1 MLKILIVIVSL
12 LTIFGSGVI
21 ASAGLGYRFGLWDL
35 GFAFDILRKGST
47 VLVGGVLICVVALIA
62 GIVTKNNSAMGL
74 NIVAILLGGGLIAA
88 LIFMRGSVG
97 AHPIHDLTTDFQDP
111 PMIRAAPQYVGA
123 DNAGGNKTVSQIQRD
138 LYPDLQPLYFKENS
152 EAVFDTALEGVKSM
166 GWGILAED
174 RSGGIIEAAE
184 TTFWF
189 GFVDD
194 VIIRIRAEEN
204 GTRVDLRSK
213 SRVGGS
219 DLGANYK
226 RLKKY
231 GDWLKA
237 NL

>member
-1 MLKILIVIVSL
+1 
-12 LTIFGSGVI
+12 
-21 ASAGLGYRFGLWDL
+21 
-35 GFAFDILRKGST
+35 
-47 VLVGGVLICVVALIA
+47 
-62 GIVTKNNSAMGL
+62 
-74 NIVAILLGGGLIAA
+74 
-88 LIFMRGSVG
+88 
-97 AHPIHDLTTDFQDP
+97 
-111 PMIRAAPQYVGA
+111 
-123 DNAGGNKTVSQIQRD
+123 
-138 LYPDLQPLYFKENS
+138 
-152 EAVFDTALEGVKSM
+152 M